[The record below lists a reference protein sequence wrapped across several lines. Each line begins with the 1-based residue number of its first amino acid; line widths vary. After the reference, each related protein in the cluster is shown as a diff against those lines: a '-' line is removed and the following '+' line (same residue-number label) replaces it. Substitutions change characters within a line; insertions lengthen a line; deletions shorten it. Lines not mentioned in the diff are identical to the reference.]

1 MNVSE
6 GALKLLKE
14 KEYFKQ
20 EYNESSWEDICKRV
34 SVAIASV
41 EETSEMK
48 EKIETEI
55 FNAMSNLEF
64 IFSTPVLLNADI
76 NNPGQLSSCFIL
88 ETKDTIEDICKLDAQ
103 FSKIFQKNGGAGTD
117 LSVLRPA
124 KATVNASKGYA
135 GGVIAFME
143 KYDATADT
151 MTRNNPS
158 RKGKQMCPTCQ

>member
-1 MNVSE
+1 LNVSE
-6 GALKLLKE
+6 DALKLLKE

-41 EETSEMK
+41 EETLEMR